1 MNRFFKNVVTKS
13 TLYYTIIIAVF
24 NLVVLITN
32 SSEETV
38 FVDPKR
44 ILWFLPFCICFAI
57 ANTVLQYKN
66 VDAIT
71 RWAVHFVLTVAGAFL
86 FIILPA
92 KLNSGSGNFMGIV
105 FIIAIYFVGV
115 LLTAVLS
122 SRIKKTIKQDK
133 DLKSRSK
140 TSGK

>member
-1 MNRFFKNVVTKS
+1 
-13 TLYYTIIIAVF
+13 
-24 NLVVLITN
+24 
-32 SSEETV
+32 
-38 FVDPKR
+38 
-44 ILWFLPFCICFAI
+44 
-57 ANTVLQYKN
+57 

-133 DLKSRSK
+133 DLKSRPK